1 MTECLNPAYCNRYRP
16 REYETDDGPWDPISG
31 GASALVGTIG
41 SLMMG
46 VADFP
51 IEIFKSVRAKKD
63 EKAASKSDDH
73 SPQTPTGASRS
84 TLSLES
90 RGVES
95 ESTSASAS
103 TLGESSKT
111 SYESTNLS
119 TAPTLTAASSS
130 TSIEK
135 VQRVGSNSMR
145 EALRGAINRSR
156 SASRERCSGSRSGSR
171 NRSHQRS
178 SSQNKSG
185 GGFDPSNLT
194 LENAIGAGKG
204 VQRIVAAG
212 MKSPMDFTLGIARG
226 FHNAPKLYGDDTV
239 RPQEKVTD
247 LQSGLKAAGKEF
259 GLGFYDGI
267 TGLVTQP
274 IRGAEKEGA
283 AGFLKGVGKGIGG
296 LILKPGAGKLS
307 TPARRCAMTNLSQL
321 SGVSLVIL
329 SWVSTRKSRSSLG
342 QVLRTL

>member
-1 MTECLNPAYCNRYRP
+1 MRYADFDRYRP

-51 IEIFKSVRAKKD
+51 IEIFKSVRAKNH
-63 EKAASKSDDH
+63 EKATHKQGNSGEH
-73 SPQTPTGASRS
+73 TPTASRS
-84 TLSLES
+84 SLSLETKDT
-90 RGVES
+90 ES
-95 ESTSASAS
+95 VDTSTTAS
-103 TLGESSKT
+103 TAGGSSKT

-119 TAPTLTAASSS
+119 TAPTLTATSSA

-145 EALRGAINRSR
+145 DALRGALSRSR
-156 SASRERCSGSRSGSR
+156 SASRERRNGSRSGSR
-171 NRSHQRS
+171 TRSHQRS
-178 SSQNKSG
+178 DSQHNSG
-185 GGFDPSNLT
+185 GGFDPSTLT

-212 MKSPMDFTLGIARG
+212 MKSPMEFTLGIARG

-283 AGFLKGVGKGIGG
+283 AGFFKGVGKGIGG
-296 LILKPGAGKLS
+296 LILKPGAGKF
-307 TPARRCAMTNLSQL
+307 
-321 SGVSLVIL
+321 
-329 SWVSTRKSRSSLG
+329 
-342 QVLRTL
+342 